1 MKHYYVSELAEREL
15 VEIWDYIAAENKTAA
30 DKLMERFFDAFE
42 KLGEM
47 PEMGHRREDLT
58 SRPVR
63 FWSIDRYMV
72 IYKPEPLPIEIV
84 RVVSGW
90 RDLPALLQ

>member
-1 MKHYYVSELAEREL
+1 
-15 VEIWDYIAAENKTAA
+15 
-30 DKLMERFFDAFE
+30 
-42 KLGEM
+42 M

-84 RVVSGW
+84 RVVSGR